1 MLEADMR
8 IARRSAVA
16 LVAGLFL
23 VSISSQLSWAAGKS
37 GALDRTFG
45 AGGKVLTDF
54 GAGEEIAS
62 DLAIQSD
69 GKIVAAGNF
78 GPNEDALGDFALARY
93 NLDGT
98 LDPTFNGTGK
108 VLTDFSGS
116 GSDDVASALAIQS
129 NGKIVVAGYSNA
141 GGTSIDF
148 ALARYNPDGT
158 LDPTFNATG
167 KVLTDFGG
175 SSGSDVAIQSDGK
188 IVVAGSSGASGTSE
202 DFALARYN
210 LDGTLDPTFNGTGKV
225 LTDFTGSG
233 GGDFASSVAIQ
244 PDGKIV
250 AAGDSA
256 TFAGETWTYDFALA
270 RYNLDGT
277 LDPTFNGTG
286 KVLTDFT
293 GSGGGDIA
301 SSVDVQ
307 SDGKIVAAGSAISFA
322 SGGSW
327 DFALARYNPDGTLD
341 PTFNG
346 TGKVL
351 TDFTGSG
358 SFESAHAL
366 AIQSDGKIVVAG
378 ESEPSGQGY
387 SDFALARYTPRGRL
401 DRRFGA
407 SGKVLTNFLF
417 RARAWALVIQ
427 SDGKIVAAGGFG
439 FAMARYLP

>member
-23 VSISSQLSWAAGKS
+23 VSISSQLAWAAGKS
-37 GALDRTFG
+37 GALDPTFG

-62 DLAIQSD
+62 DLAIQSG

-93 NLDGT
+93 NPDGT

-116 GSDDVASALAIQS
+116 GSDDIASSVDVQS
-129 NGKIVVAGYSNA
+129 DGKIVVAGYSYA
-141 GGTSIDF
+141 SGTSYDF

-158 LDPTFNATG
+158 LDPTFNGTG
-167 KVLTDFGG
+167 KVLTDFSG
-175 SSGSDVAIQSDGK
+175 SGSDDFASALAIQRDGK
-188 IVVAGSSGASGTSE
+188 IVVAGYSTASGTSY

-210 LDGTLDPTFNGTGKV
+210 PDGTLDPTFNGTGKV
-225 LTDFTGSG
+225 LTDFGGSG
-233 GGDFASSVAIQ
+233 LSLDVASSVAIQ

-250 AAGDSA
+250 G
-256 TFAGETWTYDFALA
+256 AGESRSDVSPTFSSFALA
-270 RYNLDGT
+270 RYNPDGT

-286 KVLTDFT
+286 RVLTDFSGP
-293 GSGGGDIA
+293 GSGEAVVAVAI
-301 SSVDVQ
+301 Q
-307 SDGKIVAAGSAISFA
+307 PDGKIVAAGNS
-322 SGGSW
+322 SGRSW

-351 TDFTGSG
+351 TDFSGSG
-358 SFESAHAL
+358 SYDFAHAL
-366 AIQSDGKIVVAG
+366 AIQPDGKIVVAG
-378 ESEPSGQGY
+378 ESEPSGQSY
-387 SDFALARYTPRGRL
+387 SDFALARYTSRGRL

-427 SDGKIVAAGGFG
+427 PDGKIVAAGGFG